1 MFFRRPLPSLQS
13 LPTLPLMFPL
23 RALRAPPPF
32 VPFNDAGHETNARR
46 IPYRKGLR
54 HGRAWLIFVAAW
66 AFLAVASASDDVQSR
81 ELRRG
86 GHQVDRHD
94 NAQGHRDRHNRN
106 PIRVKII
113 ALNDFHG
120 NLQSPGTFAQNT
132 QVPAANRPAVGGAD
146 ALAAHVARLKLQNP
160 NHVVVGAGDLIGATP
175 LISALFYDEPAVE
188 VLNRIGLD
196 FSAVGN
202 HEFDRGTAE
211 LLRLQRG
218 GCKTDNGVQDPN
230 SCNGSTVGTPVPFEG
245 AKFRWLAAN
254 VTQQASGRYVLPPY
268 GIKTFQGAKVAFV
281 GMTLKATP
289 TIVTPAGV
297 AGLAFADEADTVN
310 ALVPKLRR
318 QGVDAIVVLLHQ
330 GGFQTAG
337 AGDIN
342 GCDGQLAA
350 SPVASIVAR
359 LDPAVDLV
367 ISGHTHAAYNCSAST
382 VQVSGTPAAAMV
394 TPRPTG
400 LANSQG
406 RLVPVISASAFG
418 RVVTDIDVVLN
429 KRERGFTALAATNRL
444 VTRDDAQTQVDLQ
457 AYPAVKNLVAA
468 YAGLVSPIANQVI
481 GSVTAAVPN
490 AANAA
495 GNMPAGELIA
505 DAQLAA
511 TAPAALGAATI
522 AFMNPGGVRSPGIT
536 YPSSPAG
543 EGDGRLTYGE
553 AFTVQ
558 PFGNSLVTLTL
569 TAVHIKQLLEQQF
582 AGCRGQVTTRLLIP
596 SVGFKYTWDG
606 AQVCDAR
613 VRSVQLLNNL
623 GAVVD
628 TLVDATGNVPQPT
641 KTYRVTVNSFLAT
654 GGDGFTTLVAGLEA
668 LGGAQDIDALTAYMS
683 AFKAPDR
690 PAYDPNAASLLK
702 PRITRVN

>member
-1 MFFRRPLPSLQS
+1 MLFRRSMSP
-13 LPTLPLMFPL
+13 LPLMFPL
-23 RALRAPPPF
+23 PALRAPQPF
-32 VPFNDAGHETNARR
+32 VPCNDAALGPNTMHPGNGKRF
-46 IPYRKGLR
+46 R
-54 HGRAWLIFVAAW
+54 HGRAWLIFAAAW
-66 AFLAVASASDDVQSR
+66 AFLAVANANDDAQAL
-81 ELRRG
+81 EWRRG
-86 GHQVDRHD
+86 EHQLDRHD
-94 NAQGHRDRHNRN
+94 DRQSHGARHGRH

-113 ALNDFHG
+113 AFNDFHG
-120 NLQSPGTFAQNT
+120 NLQSPGTFGQNV
-132 QVPAANRPAVGGAD
+132 QVPAGSRPAVGGAD

-160 NHVVVGAGDLIGATP
+160 NNVVVGAGDLIGATP

-218 GCKTDNGVQDPN
+218 GCKVDQGVQDPN

-245 AKFRWLAAN
+245 ARFRWLAAN

-330 GGFQTAG
+330 GGFQAPG
-337 AGDIN
+337 ASDIN
-342 GCDGQLAA
+342 GCDGQLAG

-367 ISGHTHAAYNCSAST
+367 ISGHTHAAYNCSAGT
-382 VQVSGTPAAAMV
+382 LQVSGTATAPVV

-400 LANSQG
+400 LANAQG

-429 KRERGFTALAATNRL
+429 KRERGFTSLIATNRL
-444 VTRDDAQTQVDLQ
+444 VTRDDAQTQADVL

-481 GSVTAAVPN
+481 GSVTAAVSN
-490 AANAA
+490 TANAA

-543 EGDGRLTYGE
+543 EGDGQLTYGE

-569 TAVHIKQLLEQQF
+569 TALQVKQLLEQQF
-582 AGCRGQVTTRLLIP
+582 AGCRGQATTRLLIP
-596 SVGFKYTWDG
+596 SAGFKYTWDA
-606 AQVCDAR
+606 AQGCDAR

-641 KTYRVTVNSFLAT
+641 KAYRVTVNSFLAT
-654 GGDGFTTLVAGLEA
+654 GGDGFTTLVGGVDA
-668 LGGAQDIDALTAYMS
+668 LGGAQDIDALTSYMS
-683 AFKAPDR
+683 AFKTPER
-690 PAYDPNAASLLK
+690 PAYDPNAATLLK
-702 PRITRVN
+702 PRITRLN